1 MAILA
6 SSGSGVSASPF
17 AGLPPLLQRL
27 ASPAWCHPGFAP
39 YWPLLRRLW
48 HMAWNEAGC
57 PEGPLPVFCV
67 TPQGGVG
74 DQMTPGTQIPD
85 GLFQGASAVG
95 AQAMGASSTVGPDGA
110 GRVSRDAS
118 PVDLPLSTWD
128 TVHWLPF
135 MNRLAA
141 WRGLRAPDGTPL
153 RFMAG
158 SAVGA
163 VDYERSVASGQIP
176 CKLEGAGA
184 RHDFHNAL
192 VWLRFPRLKSAIN
205 QLHCRQADTG
215 RRLRE
220 TSLHGGDGAIGEV
233 SRYSNEA
240 FSHDAD
246 APKARGRGALR
257 DALTLL
263 DENGA
268 LWPAADPAWVAL
280 LEARQWTALF
290 VERREALLGEWGSH
304 PASSRHDGLGVQQDG
319 PVIHWVP
326 GGCDGLSNG
335 AILEGDTAP
344 ADCLRPPGSF
354 LGSHAPVIVGHGL
367 LEKLHQPYKS
377 MTAKLLPC
385 SDPRGSLDWGTARRL
400 WTLAREGE
408 LRPALLQPL
417 PIQGWPGWDPAN
429 ADPAFY
435 RDEKVF
441 RGPRPACDVK

>member
-1 MAILA
+1 MAIPA
-6 SSGSGVSASPF
+6 TSGSGVSASPF
-17 AGLPPLLQRL
+17 AGYPPLLQRL

-48 HMAWNEAGC
+48 HMAWKEAGC

-158 SAVGA
+158 SDVGA

-192 VWLRFPRLKSAIN
+192 VWLRFPRLKSTIN
-205 QLHCRQADTG
+205 QLHCRQADTE
-215 RRLRE
+215 RRLRAA
-220 TSLHGGDGAIGEV
+220 SL
-233 SRYSNEA
+233 
-240 FSHDAD
+240 AD
-246 APKARGRGALR
+246 RHTTAHPPARGRGALR

-319 PVIHWVP
+319 PVIHGVP

-441 RGPRPACDVK
+441 RGPRPACDMK

>member
-48 HMAWNEAGC
+48 HMAWNEAGY

-158 SAVGA
+158 SDVGA

-205 QLHCRQADTG
+205 QLHWRQADTG

-246 APKARGRGALR
+246 ALKARGRGALR

-290 VERREALLGEWGSH
+290 VERRQMLLGGKS
-304 PASSRHDGLGVQQDG
+304 
-319 PVIHWVP
+319 
-326 GGCDGLSNG
+326 
-335 AILEGDTAP
+335 LEGDAIQM
-344 ADCLRPPGSF
+344 DCLRPPGTF
-354 LGSHAPVIVGHGL
+354 LGSHVPVIVGHGL

>member
-1 MAILA
+1 MSSRLQGLCYCQNLCRIVDLSMAI
-6 SSGSGVSASPF
+6 SVTSGSGVSALPS
-17 AGLPPLLQRL
+17 AGYPPLLQRL

-48 HMAWNEAGC
+48 HMAWKEAGC
-57 PEGPLPVFCV
+57 PEGPLPVFCSPSRA
-67 TPQGGVG
+67 TS
-74 DQMTPGTQIPD
+74 PG
-85 GLFQGASAVG
+85 
-95 AQAMGASSTVGPDGA
+95 
-110 GRVSRDAS
+110 
-118 PVDLPLSTWD
+118 DLPLSTWD

-153 RFMAG
+153 RFVAG
-158 SAVGA
+158 SDVGA
-163 VDYERSVASGQIP
+163 VDYERSVASGQMP

-205 QLHCRQADTG
+205 QLHCRQADAE

-220 TSLHGGDGAIGEV
+220 ASRHDGGDGAAGEV
-233 SRYSNEA
+233 LRYGNEA
-240 FSHDAD
+240 SSQDAG
-246 APKARGRGALR
+246 APKTRMNESAPRNTALCDTGPRDKAVRHEAAHPPARGRGALR

-290 VERREALLGEWGSH
+290 VDRREALLG
-304 PASSRHDGLGVQQDG
+304 GLGPEEDVVQVG
-319 PVIHWVP
+319 
-326 GGCDGLSNG
+326 
-335 AILEGDTAP
+335 
-344 ADCLRPPGSF
+344 CLRPPGAF

-385 SDPRGSLDWGTARRL
+385 ADPRGSLDWGTARRL

>member
-67 TPQGGVG
+67 TPQGGMRVD
-74 DQMTPGTQIPD
+74 DQMTPGIQIPD
-85 GLFQGASAVG
+85 GLSLGASAVG

-110 GRVSRDAS
+110 GRVFRDAS
-118 PVDLPLSTWD
+118 HGDLSLSTWD

-220 TSLHGGDGAIGEV
+220 TSL
-233 SRYSNEA
+233 
-240 FSHDAD
+240 AD
-246 APKARGRGALR
+246 CHAAAHPPARGRGALR

-319 PVIHWVP
+319 PVIHGVP